1 MCGFYT
7 LDDNQD
13 NLNLFNIEGL
23 PTLSNIIPN
32 LDNFNEKAEV
42 LTDIGLIEISKINPD
57 IHTIKN
63 QKIIGVTKT
72 ISLDNFF
79 IIFEKDSIDIN
90 IPNKKSI
97 VSKKHKIYHKEK
109 FIEAIELI
117 DNKNIKKINNS
128 GNKILYNIFMKNHS
142 IMYVN
147 NMIVETLHPNNII
160 AQLYLLNS
168 YK

>member
-13 NLNLFNIEGL
+13 NIKLFNITEL
-23 PTLSNIIPN
+23 PLFSNIIPN
-32 LDNFNEKAEV
+32 LDSFNVKAEV

-63 QKIIGVTKT
+63 QKIIGITKT

-79 IIFEKDSIDIN
+79 IIFEKYSIDIN
-90 IPNKKSI
+90 IPNRKSI
-97 VSKKHKIYHKEK
+97 VNKKHKIYYKKK
-109 FIEAIELI
+109 FIKAIDLI
-117 DNKNIKKINNS
+117 DNINIKKINNN
-128 GNKILYNIFMKNHS
+128 GNKILYNILMETHN
-142 IMYVN
+142 IICIN
-147 NMIVETLHPNNII
+147 NMIVETLHPKNII